1 MNFLQELNIQTN
13 NLGVSTG
20 NEWIKST
27 GTIIES
33 YSPVD
38 GKLIGTVT
46 QADDASYEQTILTAE
61 AAFKEWRN
69 W

>member
-33 YSPVD
+33 YS
-38 GKLIGTVT
+38 LLM
-46 QADDASYEQTILTAE
+46 E
-61 AAFKEWRN
+61 N
-69 W
+69 